1 MNKLKYKSPWTESWM
16 KTGDELKQRL
26 ESLSDEDLN
35 FPNGKEDAVLGRIKG
50 KVGNTKEKL
59 RNLFSKL

>member
-1 MNKLKYKSPWTESWM
+1 M
-16 KTGDELKQRL
+16 KTGDDLKQRL